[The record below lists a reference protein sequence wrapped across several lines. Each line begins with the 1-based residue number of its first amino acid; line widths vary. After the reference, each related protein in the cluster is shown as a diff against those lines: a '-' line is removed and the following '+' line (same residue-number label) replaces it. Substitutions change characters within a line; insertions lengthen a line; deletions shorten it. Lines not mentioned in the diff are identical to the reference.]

1 MSMPRIL
8 SVSFDNLSGMA
19 RNAMLAQGGYAVSPA
34 TSTTR
39 AFELLNT
46 LRFDLV
52 IIAASVPEAERRLL
66 YLEIKRKYADIP
78 VMLMN
83 AGDLDPMIRA
93 RAHIPAEASP
103 AQLMQAVS
111 SIVPIKIKKP
121 AVERRAV
128 SRGPVGR

>member
-1 MSMPRIL
+1 
-8 SVSFDNLSGMA
+8 
-19 RNAMLAQGGYAVSPA
+19 MLAQGGYAVSPA

-93 RAHIPAEASP
+93 RAHIPAEAP
-103 AQLMQAVS
+103 AELLMRTVA
-111 SIVPIKIKKP
+111 SIVPIKQPRKP
-121 AVERRAV
+121 VERRAV
-128 SRGPVGR
+128 PRGPVAR

>member
-8 SVSFDNLSGMA
+8 SVSFDNLSGIA
-19 RNAMLAQGGYAVSPA
+19 RNAMLAHGGYAVSPA

-39 AFELLNT
+39 AFELLDT

-66 YLEIKRKYADIP
+66 YLEIKRKYADVP

-83 AGDLDPMIRA
+83 TGELDPMIRA
-93 RAHIPAEASP
+93 RAHIPADAPPEEMMRTVAS
-103 AQLMQAVS
+103 
-111 SIVPIKIKKP
+111 IIPIKHARKP
-121 AVERRAV
+121 AERRSV
-128 SRGPVGR
+128 PR